1 MSYTRKF
8 IKDRL
13 LTHDEYYGWQ
23 NAIAVIYARWKITN
37 SQYPD
42 GFAYHYFQKELN
54 VDAITQDTFIAID
67 DVTDEQLE
75 AWCVAGLSDN
85 TIVEIETHNL
95 AESQARH
102 KMAQLTEYYTKPDI
116 MPSP

>member
-1 MSYTRKF
+1 MSYTREF
-8 IKDRL
+8 IKDKI

-23 NAIAVIYARWKITN
+23 NTIAVIYARWKITN

-42 GFAYHYFQKELN
+42 GFAYHYFHKELD

-75 AWCVAGLSDN
+75 AWCVAGLSNN

-95 AESQARH
+95 AEIQARH
-102 KMAQLTEYYTKPDI
+102 KMAQLTEHYTNPDL
-116 MPSP
+116 